1 MTIHSVSKSDEG
13 LYKCR
18 ISDVGES
25 AESRLEVRDP
35 VEKSKNGSQI
45 DSGNGGMSSGAI
57 FGIVFGCVAVLI
69 AVVVFTL
76 WKCGVI
82 GEPQVIGSLGPII
95 AAPGD
100 VVILPCHLEPHFNVE
115 GLTVEWSKPD
125 LKPNLSDRLSRII
138 HLYRNRRE
146 DPDMKLR
153 SYFGRTLLFTDELK
167 RGNISLKIMN
177 VTLADE
183 GRYKCLIPK
192 LKSTV
197 KESIVKLVVDPNYVK
212 TVTTETPLHPRNL
225 QTPNP
230 NDETNVE
237 VTSRD
242 QIIQSVSISAVVL
255 LVVLILAGVGVGYLL
270 KHKSSKTDVFFMLVS
285 SLLGWTLCVCAMLWT
300 PVGGEPQVIG
310 SLGPIIAAPGDD
322 VILPCHLE
330 PHFNV
335 EGLTVEWSKP
345 DLKPD
350 PSDRLSRV
358 DYVHLYRNRRED
370 PDMKLRSY
378 FGRTSLFTD
387 ELKRGNISLKIM
399 NVTLADEGRYKC
411 LIPKLK
417 STVKESIVQLVVDPN
432 YVKTVT
438 TETPPPFQTPKD
450 ETNVEVTS
458 GDRSIWIT
466 AVVLFVVLWVMI
478 ELDIY

>member
-1 MTIHSVSKSDEG
+1 MEKGNISLKVTNVTEVHAGNYTCFVPQLHSQ
-13 LYKCR
+13 
-18 ISDVGES
+18 
-25 AESRLEVRDP
+25 VRRGKVILIVDP

-45 DSGNGGMSSGAI
+45 DSGNSSTTAVPHPPEKVNGGMSSGAI

-100 VVILPCHLEPHFNVE
+100 
-115 GLTVEWSKPD
+115 
-125 LKPNLSDRLSRII
+125 
-138 HLYRNRRE
+138 
-146 DPDMKLR
+146 
-153 SYFGRTLLFTDELK
+153 
-167 RGNISLKIMN
+167 
-177 VTLADE
+177 
-183 GRYKCLIPK
+183 
-192 LKSTV
+192 
-197 KESIVKLVVDPNYVK
+197 
-212 TVTTETPLHPRNL
+212 
-225 QTPNP
+225 
-230 NDETNVE
+230 
-237 VTSRD
+237 
-242 QIIQSVSISAVVL
+242 
-255 LVVLILAGVGVGYLL
+255 
-270 KHKSSKTDVFFMLVS
+270 
-285 SLLGWTLCVCAMLWT
+285 
-300 PVGGEPQVIG
+300 
-310 SLGPIIAAPGDD
+310 D

-350 PSDRLSRV
+350 LKPNLSDRLSRII
-358 DYVHLYRNRRED
+358 HLYRNRRED

-417 STVKESIVQLVVDPN
+417 STVKESIVKLVVDPN

-438 TETPPPFQTPKD
+438 TQTPLHPKKSA
-450 ETNVEVTS
+450 NF
-458 GDRSIWIT
+458 RS
-466 AVVLFVVLWVMI
+466 
-478 ELDIY
+478 EQ